1 MTIRRKIYAL
11 AGALLALFG
20 LVVGGLSLLQWRNS
34 GHLENIVSYQLQITR
49 LLSDL
54 DVATFEFELA
64 VERMRR
70 GGTAQPSEDLTRG
83 GARAREIAARIQ
95 TDFHAM
101 QALLDA
107 AVGNDRQ
114 FVEDRLRLSRTQ
126 GEVQFLVRSVDPFIA
141 IGEATLAAL
150 AAGDAEAARDAATGF
165 THFEEAFGPDLAAIR
180 QDVIAVT
187 DHSVQAIYRNQRLN
201 TWFSFALFVLASG
214 VGLGISGV
222 GASRVVS
229 GLRQLVASTRAI
241 EAGRMD
247 VTVPVVTRDEVGEL
261 AGAFNRMVE
270 ELRAQ
275 ANLRETFGS
284 FLDPRIV
291 SRLISAGGN
300 GNGGD
305 AAADQG
311 ERRIVTVFFSD
322 IKGFSGIGE
331 RLTAGTVVKLLNRYF
346 GGAAEVIRSHNGII
360 DKYVGDAVMAF
371 WAAPF
376 VADDDHAAAACL
388 AALDQQTAIEALRAE
403 LPDITGLRRD
413 TPDLAVRMG
422 IATGEVVIGTI
433 GSPMARSYTVIGD
446 TVNLASRLEGVNKLY
461 GTRIIIGED
470 TWRTAQQSVEAR
482 ELDTVTVAG
491 KTEPI
496 RIYEV
501 MGRHG
506 ALAPAQAALR
516 DAYTAGLAAYRA
528 RDWDGAAARFRE
540 CLDHVAEDGPAAL
553 LLGRIEQF
561 RHAPPPEDWGG
572 VWHLLTK

>member
-20 LVVGGLSLLQWRNS
+20 LVVGGLSLLQRRNAD
-34 GHLENIVSYQLQITR
+34 HLENIVRYQLQITR
-49 LLSDL
+49 LLANL
-54 DVATFEFELA
+54 DVATFEYELA

-70 GGTAQPSEDLTRG
+70 RGTAQSAEDLANG
-83 GARAREIAARIQ
+83 GAHVRGIAARIKEE
-95 TDFHAM
+95 FRAM

-107 AVGNDRQ
+107 AVANDRQ
-114 FVEDRLRLSRTQ
+114 FVADRLRLSRTQ
-126 GEVQFLVRSVDPFIA
+126 GAVHFLVRSVDPFVA
-141 IGEATLAAL
+141 VGEATVAAL
-150 AAGDAEAARDAATGF
+150 AAGNAEAAREAATDF
-165 THFEEAFGPDLAAIR
+165 TRFEETFGPDLATIR
-180 QDVIAVT
+180 QDVVAVT
-187 DHSVQAIYRNQRLN
+187 DHSVQAIYRNQRLDM
-201 TWFSFALFVLASG
+201 WFSFALFVVASG
-214 VGLGISGV
+214 VGLGISGI

-229 GLRQLVASTRAI
+229 GLRQLVATTRAI
-241 EAGRMD
+241 EAGQMD
-247 VTVPVVTRDEVGEL
+247 MKVTVVTRDEVGEL
-261 AGAFNRMVE
+261 ALAFNRMIE

-275 ANLRETFGS
+275 AHLRETFGS

-291 SRLISAGGN
+291 SRLIATGGGN
-300 GNGGD
+300 GD

-322 IKGFSGIGE
+322 IKGFSGISE

-346 GGAAEVIRSHNGII
+346 GATAEVIRRHNGII
-360 DKYVGDAVMAF
+360 DKYIGDAVMAF

-376 VADDDHAAAACL
+376 VADDHAAAACL

-516 DAYTAGLAAYRA
+516 DAYAAGLAAYRA

-540 CLDHVAEDGPAAL
+540 CLDHVPEDGPAAL

-572 VWHLLTK
+572 VWHLLAK

>member
-1 MTIRRKIYAL
+1 MTIRRKIYVL

-20 LVVGGLSLLQWRNS
+20 IVVGGLSLLQWHNS
-34 GHLENIVSYQLQITR
+34 GHLENIVRYQLQIAR

-54 DVATFEFELA
+54 DIATFQYELA

-70 GGTAQPSEDLTRG
+70 RGMAQPAEDLASG
-83 GARAREIAARIQ
+83 SEQVREIAARIE
-95 TDFHAM
+95 TNFRAM
-101 QALLDA
+101 QTLLDA
-107 AVGNDRQ
+107 AVGNSRQ

-126 GEVQFLVRSVDPFIA
+126 GAVQFLVRSVDPFLA
-141 IGEATLAAL
+141 VGEATVAAL
-150 AAGDAEAARDAATGF
+150 AAGDVEAARAAANDF
-165 THFEEAFGPDLAAIR
+165 ARFEEAFGPDLAAIR
-180 QDVIAVT
+180 EDVIAVT
-187 DHSVQAIYRNQRLN
+187 DSSVQAIYRNQRLN
-201 TWFSFALFVLASG
+201 TWFSFALFIVASG

-222 GASRVVS
+222 GAARVVS

-261 AGAFNRMVE
+261 AKAFNRMVE

-291 SRLISAGGN
+291 SRLISASGN
-300 GNGGD
+300 GSGD
-305 AAADQG
+305 AAASDQG

-346 GGAAEVIRSHNGII
+346 GVAAEVIRSRNGII

-376 VADDDHAAAACL
+376 VADDDHATAACL
-388 AALDQQTAIEALRAE
+388 AALDQQAAIEALRAE

-413 TPDLAVRMG
+413 TPDLVVRMG

-470 TWRTAQQSVEAR
+470 TWRTAQQSVDAR
-482 ELDTVTVAG
+482 ELDIVTVAG

-506 ALAPAQAALR
+506 ALSPAQTALR
-516 DAYTAGLAAYRA
+516 DAYAAGLAAYRA
-528 RDWDGAAARFRE
+528 RDWDGATARFRE
-540 CLDHVAEDGPAAL
+540 CLDHVPEDGPAAL
-553 LLGRIEQF
+553 LLSRIETF
-561 RHAPPPEDWGG
+561 RDAPPPEDWGG
-572 VWHLLTK
+572 VWHLSEK